1 MPDTSANEW
10 PCNVLLG
17 LYYYAHQLNNWLPL
31 VILTYLLLYFQLCSP
46 HLQMSVV
53 FQNKQVG
60 NLSSRGFTSCWCQNC
75 QPVATIRSQGI
86 LKVRKQALFCQVK
99 NNQNCVWIAIGRGN
113 RDQREQKGK
122 VKREVIT
129 QVFLATIPKGLSHC
143 LSPHSYLEL
152 TPSTYHKPKER
163 NSRV

>member
-1 MPDTSANEW
+1 MPNTSTNEW

-17 LYYYAHQLNNWLPL
+17 LYYYPHQLNNWLPL

-46 HLQMSVV
+46 LLQMSVV
-53 FQNKQVG
+53 FQNKQVE
-60 NLSSRGFTSCWCQNC
+60 NLSSRGFTSYWCQNC

-99 NNQNCVWIAIGRGN
+99 NNQNCVWIAIRRGN
-113 RDQREQKGK
+113 RAQRRIER
-122 VKREVIT
+122 KRKKRGDKSGFFSCYT
-129 QVFLATIPKGLSHC
+129 KGLSHC

-152 TPSTYHKPKER
+152 TYHKPKER